1 MNLPMSGGF
10 FILPKAKE
18 VSMLKPIKDTETLK
32 RYSQP
37 PGAPVDDDL
46 GLSGTISTFPSSPL
60 DVPAGTFESNLKRRQ
75 ENHQKLIAWIRENL
89 HPDIDYGRIH
99 IDETCQYARSGV
111 PYQCRD
117 FSHFSS
123 LTLWKSGAEKIM
135 HVLGLSAHFPNLN
148 QYEIACVHKSEI
160 TQVILTC
167 QLKNQNARIVGE
179 GAGARHLKQDDWNI
193 NKAVKMAMK
202 CALVDAVIRVAGLTG
217 IFVKTQRHAI
227 KNNLPDKSDC
237 NFNNLPTGG
246 NCNGDA
252 HSNIPQEKPITPKQK
267 HCITRV
273 SGIKG
278 FTTESLNRFIQ
289 EQFSKALD
297 DLNRVEASHLI
308 QNINDING

>member
-1 MNLPMSGGF
+1 
-10 FILPKAKE
+10 
-18 VSMLKPIKDTETLK
+18 MLKPISESNIIK

-37 PGAPVDDDL
+37 PGAPVDENQ

-60 DVPAGTFESNLKRRQ
+60 DVPTATFESNLKRRQ

-99 IDETCQYARSGV
+99 IDETCQYARAGV
-111 PYQCRD
+111 PYRCRD

-123 LTLWKSGAEKIM
+123 LTLWKSGAEKIL
-135 HVLGLSAHFPNLN
+135 HVLGLSAHYPNLN
-148 QYEIACVHKSEI
+148 QYEIACVHKSSI

-167 QLKNQNARIVGE
+167 QLKNQNARVVGE
-179 GAGARHLKQDDWNI
+179 GAGARHLKQDEWNI

-217 IFVKTQRHAI
+217 IFVKTQRHAVRY
-227 KNNLPDKSDC
+227 KVRDRSGC
-237 NFNNLPTGG
+237 NHNKLSSEG

-252 HSNIPQEKPITPKQK
+252 HQNIPQEKPITPKQK
-267 HCITRV
+267 DCITRV

-297 DLNRVEASHLI
+297 DLNRVEAHHLI
-308 QNINDING
+308 QHING

>member
-1 MNLPMSGGF
+1 
-10 FILPKAKE
+10 
-18 VSMLKPIKDTETLK
+18 MLKPISESNIIK

-37 PGAPVDDDL
+37 PGAPVDENQ

-60 DVPAGTFESNLKRRQ
+60 DVPTATFESNLKRRQ

-99 IDETCQYARSGV
+99 IDETCQYARAGV
-111 PYQCRD
+111 PYRCRD

-123 LTLWKSGAEKIM
+123 LTLWKSGAEKIL
-135 HVLGLSAHFPNLN
+135 HVLGLSAHYPNLN
-148 QYEIACVHKSEI
+148 QYEIACVHKSSI

-167 QLKNQNARIVGE
+167 QLKNQNARVVGE
-179 GAGARHLKQDDWNI
+179 GAGARHLKQDEWNI

-217 IFVKTQRHAI
+217 IFVKTQRHAVRY
-227 KNNLPDKSDC
+227 KVRDRSGC
-237 NFNNLPTGG
+237 NHNKLSSGG

-252 HSNIPQEKPITPKQK
+252 HQNIPQEKPITPKQK
-267 HCITRV
+267 DCITRV

-297 DLNRVEASHLI
+297 DLNRVEAHHLI
-308 QNINDING
+308 QHING

>member
-1 MNLPMSGGF
+1 
-10 FILPKAKE
+10 
-18 VSMLKPIKDTETLK
+18 
-32 RYSQP
+32 
-37 PGAPVDDDL
+37 
-46 GLSGTISTFPSSPL
+46 
-60 DVPAGTFESNLKRRQ
+60 
-75 ENHQKLIAWIRENL
+75 
-89 HPDIDYGRIH
+89 
-99 IDETCQYARSGV
+99 
-111 PYQCRD
+111 
-117 FSHFSS
+117 
-123 LTLWKSGAEKIM
+123 
-135 HVLGLSAHFPNLN
+135 
-148 QYEIACVHKSEI
+148 
-160 TQVILTC
+160 
-167 QLKNQNARIVGE
+167 
-179 GAGARHLKQDDWNI
+179 LKQDDWNI

-227 KNNLPDKSDC
+227 KNNLPNKSDC

-246 NCNGDA
+246 NCNGGA

-297 DLNRVEASHLI
+297 DLNRVEASRLI